1 MEFEYIH
8 SDSLNDQV
16 EGLSCIF
23 IVLNNFLFIIVSLLI
38 YTIKSNK
45 KQFIFLLVLLNIL
58 ISASFYTKNILF
70 FFMAFEAI
78 VIPMGL
84 IILLWGNRNWEKVRA
99 TLLLSLFT
107 VFSGYYF
114 LCAIVILGIE
124 MGTFRLEVL
133 YHLTLG
139 EGGRTG
145 WVILLCFMLSFIV
158 KLPLMPA
165 HIWLTQAHVEA
176 PMIGSVLLAGI
187 LLKIGGYGMIA
198 YGYYALPYEFNELT
212 SFLKMLALLSMGWG
226 STCTCMQTDI
236 KRLIAY
242 SSVAHMAMC
251 VYPLFN
257 QTEFMGVTCCVVGMI
272 AHGLVSPGLFIVVG
286 ILYERKNTRNIGC
299 QSGLNT
305 VHPVMGMFAFV
316 LTLCSMG
323 VPGTLNFVGELY
335 LVSNVINC
343 SNSLEQTIVLYSMIL
358 GLIYSLK
365 FFLFTFY
372 GTPMPSIERLEV
384 KRNLP
389 YITSK

>member
-1 MEFEYIH
+1 
-8 SDSLNDQV
+8 
-16 EGLSCIF
+16 
-23 IVLNNFLFIIVSLLI
+23 
-38 YTIKSNK
+38 
-45 KQFIFLLVLLNIL
+45 
-58 ISASFYTKNILF
+58 
-70 FFMAFEAI
+70 
-78 VIPMGL
+78 
-84 IILLWGNRNWEKVRA
+84 
-99 TLLLSLFT
+99 
-107 VFSGYYF
+107 
-114 LCAIVILGIE
+114 
-124 MGTFRLEVL
+124 
-133 YHLTLG
+133 
-139 EGGRTG
+139 
-145 WVILLCFMLSFIV
+145 
-158 KLPLMPA
+158 
-165 HIWLTQAHVEA
+165 
-176 PMIGSVLLAGI
+176 MIGSVLLAGI

-305 VHPVMGMFAFV
+305 IHPVMGMFAFV

-343 SNSLEQTIVLYSMIL
+343 SNSLEQTVVLYSMIL

-389 YITSK
+389 CITSK